1 MRGLKLLRSILSCLF
16 PRLKRLFPLA
26 LLLGVF
32 VTIVFVLS
40 LIYYSSY
47 CSYRF
52 HQGLVEAERRQL
64 WNVSFGIHEQFTP
77 ILIPVCDRPRYLERV
92 LQGLAKVD
100 GINEVRL
107 HFPSPDTDG
116 LVRF

>member
-1 MRGLKLLRSILSCLF
+1 MKRGLRHLRSILSFLF
-16 PRLKRLFPLA
+16 HRSKLLFRLVLFLGFF
-26 LLLGVF
+26 LGV
-32 VTIVFVLS
+32 VLVLS

-52 HQGLVEAERRQL
+52 HQGLAEAERRQL
-64 WNVSFGIHEQFTP
+64 WNTSVGIHEQLTP
-77 ILIPVCDRPRYLERV
+77 ILMPVCDRPRYLERV

-107 HFPSPDTDG
+107 HVSWCDIDE
-116 LVRF
+116 LD